1 MGVNTKHPKYAEFE
15 KDWELIRDNLG
26 GEPKIKSRNTE
37 YLPKTK
43 GMIDAERDNP
53 DNCRVYEAYKKR
65 AQFPEWLKDALR
77 SMTGLVSTL
86 RDKQELELVHGVLKP
101 LEEQATDDGFDLFE
115 LFLRFVNLG
124 TAFGRYGG
132 LADFDDKG
140 NPYIAIYDAFS
151 IINWKVGNVGGRRDL
166 NLVVLEEQHV
176 KADADEFSHETETV
190 YRVLDLDEQ
199 GFYRVR
205 LIKDDTVIDEVY
217 PTMGS
222 KKVSFIPFVFG
233 GSINNSHE
241 LNPIPLLTMAR
252 SAVKY
257 YQLSADYFQS
267 LHMASHPQPY
277 IIGAE
282 AKREVQPDGSVISV
296 PPIKYTGASAI
307 WFLDSQVKQ
316 VSYLEYQGKG
326 ISDNREEMERQK
338 SASSEAGAKVI
349 DAGGVESGEAR
360 KARQEDQ
367 HATLHTIVQS
377 ASNAVEQI
385 IKYLAEWHGLKT
397 DKIVF
402 NVPLE
407 FSAEVNQ
414 QVLAA
419 LITMAQAQRISWA
432 TVMQYMQTGKLPDGE
447 YELEVQRI
455 IEEQNQMPSIA
466 NVNNSV
472 DSLD

>member
-26 GEPKIKSRNTE
+26 GEPKIKERE
-37 YLPKTK
+37 EVYLSKTK
-43 GMIDAERDNP
+43 GMIDAEYENSA
-53 DNCRVYEAYKKR
+53 NVRVYEAYKKR

-86 RDKQELELVHGVLKP
+86 RDKQDVELVHGILKP

-124 TAFGRYGG
+124 TGFGRYGG
-132 LADFDDKG
+132 LADFDEKG

-166 NLVVLEEQHV
+166 TLVVLEEQHL
-176 KADADEFSHETETV
+176 KDDADEFSHETETV

-205 LIKDDTVIDEVY
+205 LIKDDVVIDEVY

-222 KKVSFIPFVFG
+222 RKVSFIPFVFG

-241 LNPIPLLTMAR
+241 PNPVPLLTMAR

-282 AKREVQPDGSVISV
+282 FEIDANGNKV
-296 PPIKYTGASAI
+296 PPIKYSGANCI
-307 WFLDSQVKQ
+307 WFLDKQ
-316 VSYLEYQGKG
+316 VTKVEYLEYQGTG

-338 SASSEAGAKVI
+338 SASSEAGAKVL
-349 DAGGVESGEAR
+349 DAGANESGEAR

-377 ASNAVEQI
+377 ASNAVKQL
-385 IKYLAEWHGLKT
+385 IKYFAEWRGLST
-397 DKIVF
+397 DKIRF

-419 LITMAQAQRISWA
+419 LMTMAQAQRISWA
-432 TVMQYMQTGKLPDGE
+432 TVMQYMQTGKLPEGE

-455 IEEQNQMPSIA
+455 IEEQNQMPSV
-466 NVNNSV
+466 VNLNNPQ